1 MSAKRITCP
10 ACHKHNYTVWDNGT
24 SKCWNCGHSAY
35 NSSAPLI
42 TLCRSPFIEEIR
54 QLYDEL
60 SAYYH
65 SCLDTKAIDFLNR
78 RGINDSSIQELRLGF
93 CPDTIHLFYKSKI
106 ARYAGVATSDN
117 KPVLGNRII
126 FPYFAFG
133 DVTDLSGRDVTG
145 ESEKKYKFPYHSA
158 FQRGAEYPYLFDQCA
173 GALKLVI
180 TEGPIKAILSWQ
192 NGIDCI
198 ALPGMLSWR
207 NGFVQQPG
215 QKITII
221 FDSQVKHRRELQK
234 AIQQAAKRVY
244 QPRIGTLPLKNK
256 EKQDIDQFILDYGA
270 QEYRKIV
277 ETALD
282 YDTWKVLSR

>member
-24 SKCWNCGHSAY
+24 SKCWNCAYRAY

-42 TLCRSPFIEEIR
+42 TLCRSPFIDEIR

-60 SAYYH
+60 STYYH
-65 SCLDTKAIDFLNR
+65 SCLDAKAIDYLHQ
-78 RGINDSSIQELRLGF
+78 RGISDYSIQELRLGF
-93 CPDTIHLFYKSKI
+93 CPTASHLCYRSKI
-106 ARYAGVATSDN
+106 AQYAGIARGYR
-117 KPVLGNRII
+117 PVLGNRIT
-126 FPYFAFG
+126 FPFFAFG
-133 DVTDLSGRDVTG
+133 EVTDLWGRDTTG
-145 ESEKKYKFPYHSA
+145 ESKWKYLSPKGYSYV
-158 FQRGAEYPYLFDQCA
+158 RGAEYPYLFDQCA
-173 GALKLVI
+173 FDNKLVI
-180 TEGPIKAILSWQ
+180 TEGIIKPILSWQ
-192 NGIDCI
+192 SGISAI
-198 ALPGMLSWR
+198 GMPGTSSWR

-234 AIQQAAKRVY
+234 AIQQAAKRIY